1 MIRRA
6 LLCLLGVL
14 RGGVAINDLFDGTV
28 GLQAFSVRISALLE
42 LRAKGAEQTRSLCV
56 CSKSMMEVALAAV
69 IAVCGICEQS
79 GDFESRKTLLTPVM
93 PIVSRL
99 LTMGVTTESD
109 DLHIVQA
116 LWLRCALLRLVA
128 VHCKCGSIRAG

>member
-42 LRAKGAEQTRSLCV
+42 LRAQGAEQTRSLCV
-56 CSKSMMEVALAAV
+56 CSKSMMEVALAVV

-79 GDFESRKTLLTPVM
+79 GDFESCKTLLTPVM

-109 DLHIVQA
+109 DLRIVQT